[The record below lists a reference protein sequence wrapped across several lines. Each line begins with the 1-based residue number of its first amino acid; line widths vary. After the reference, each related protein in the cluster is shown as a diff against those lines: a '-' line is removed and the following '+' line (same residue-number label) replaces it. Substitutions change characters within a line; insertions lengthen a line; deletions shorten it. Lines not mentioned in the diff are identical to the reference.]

1 MSRTSSGVVGLLAEP
16 ERLRVVSALALGAG
30 TIPEVAAAAELDRR
44 EVVRAL
50 RRLERA
56 GLVSR
61 DKDQLAL
68 HAERFKEA
76 AREAAPDGPGEPLS
90 ADPATD
96 AVLRAFTRD
105 GRITSIPVQRGRR
118 RLLLEHV
125 AASFEPGVRY
135 PEREVDAILRAWY
148 PDHATLRRYLV
159 DELLLDRAE
168 GMYWRIGG
176 PVAVDPPAP
185 EEVQRVAAYGL
196 VRDGDRVLLTRLGRS
211 MHKGLWTLP
220 GGGVDFGER
229 PVERGGPRA
238 ARGDRPRRRG
248 GQLLD
253 ADAEVYRDTRPTHG
267 YEVHAVRFLYR
278 LTVLG
283 GRLGVVEVDGSTDAV
298 QWWPAGELPRLTRW
312 PSGCCGPAGSVL
324 SLQQP
329 AERGQPAG
337 ASSAPRRRT
346 RPGGSRPRPTRARS

>member
-1 MSRTSSGVVGLLAEP
+1 MSTVGRSSSGVVGLLAEP

-30 TIPEVAAAAELDRR
+30 TIPEVAAAAGMDQRA
-44 EVVRAL
+44 VVRAL
-50 RRLERA
+50 RRLERG

-61 DKDQLAL
+61 EKDQLTL
-68 HAERFKEA
+68 HADRFKEA

-105 GRITSIPVQRGRR
+105 GRITSIPVQRARR
-118 RLLLEHV
+118 RLLLEQV
-125 AASFEPGVRY
+125 AATFEPGVRY
-135 PEREVDAILRAWY
+135 PEREVNAILRAWH

-176 PVAVDPPAP
+176 PVDVAAPAP
-185 EEVQRVAAYGL
+185 ERISRVAAYGL

-220 GGGVDFGER
+220 GGGLDFGER
-229 PVERGGPRA
+229 PVEAVVRELHEETGLDVRV
-238 ARGDRPRRRG
+238 DE
-248 GQLLD
+248 LLD
-253 ADAEVYRDTRPTHG
+253 ADAELYRDGRPDRR

-278 LTVLG
+278 LSVLG
-283 GRLGVVEVDGSTDAV
+283 GTLGVVEVDGSTDAV
-298 QWWPAGELPRLTRW
+298 QWWAADELPRLT
-312 PSGCCGPAGSVL
+312 PL
-324 SLQQP
+324 
-329 AERGQPAG
+329 AERVL
-337 ASSAPRRRT
+337 RT
-346 RPGGSRPRPTRARS
+346 GRLTA

>member
-1 MSRTSSGVVGLLAEP
+1 MGAVSRTSSGVVGLLAEP

-30 TIPEVAAAAELDRR
+30 TIGDVAAAAELDPR

-61 DKDQLAL
+61 DKDQLVL
-68 HAERFKEA
+68 HAELFKEA
-76 AREAAPDGPGEPLS
+76 AREAAPDEPGGPLS

-185 EEVQRVAAYGL
+185 EQVQRVAAYGL

-229 PVERGGPRA
+229 PVDAVVRELHEETGLDVA
-238 ARGDRPRRRG
+238 VDE
-248 GQLLD
+248 LLD
-253 ADAEVYRDTRPTHG
+253 ADAETYRDTRPAHR

-298 QWWPAGELPRLTRW
+298 QWWPAGELPRLT
-312 PSGCCGPAGSVL
+312 PL
-324 SLQQP
+324 
-329 AERGQPAG
+329 AERVL
-337 ASSAPRRRT
+337 RT
-346 RPGGSRPRPTRARS
+346 GRLSP